1 MSGGGKGGS
10 QTTQVTI
17 PSWVREAAQSNL
29 ARADEISQIGYVPY
43 YGPDV
48 AAFQPAQNAAFQNT
62 ANALGSFGM
71 QGAMPNMPEP
81 TTFAPGVQGYSSAP
95 ILEAAMN
102 ELQITRPGQFEAIAN
117 QFIDPYASQQ
127 QAGGN
132 GSGKGGSGSGSGV
145 AYNPSQGE
153 DGPLREQ
160 QLADWYASQRVPN
173 STPFGGGGL
182 GNIFGDGGFFD
193 DTPLDFGLIDGQG
206 RFGFAAPV
214 TSSIFGGRDGNIQ
227 KDPASSANNDVLSK

>member
-17 PSWVREAAQSNL
+17 PDWVREAAQSNL
-29 ARADEISQIGYVPY
+29 DRADQISQIGYVPY

-71 QGAMPNMPEP
+71 HGAMPNMPEP

-102 ELQITRPGQFEAIAN
+102 ELQITRPGQYDAITGM
-117 QFIDPYASQQ
+117 FIDPVTGQGGYSPNTAPAAQGGGITQ
-127 QAGGN
+127 PTGDGWMEEQRNNAFFNDNRVENGNPFGAGGVFN
-132 GSGKGGSGSGSGV
+132 GM
-145 AYNPSQGE
+145 A
-153 DGPLREQ
+153 
-160 QLADWYASQRVPN
+160 
-173 STPFGGGGL
+173 
-182 GNIFGDGGFFD
+182 GNVFGDGGFFD
-193 DTPLDFGLIDGQG
+193 DTRFDLGLIDGDG
-206 RFGFAAPV
+206 RLGFMAG
-214 TSSIFGGRDGNIQ
+214 GGRDGGGGGGG
-227 KDPASSANNDVLSK
+227 KGG

>member
-17 PSWVREAAQSNL
+17 PEWVREPAQRNL
-29 ARADEISQIGYVPY
+29 ARAEEISRIGYVPY

-48 AAFQPAQNAAFQNT
+48 AAFQPAQTAAFQNT
-62 ANALGSFGM
+62 ANAAGAFGM
-71 QGAMPNMPEP
+71 QGGMPNMPEP

-102 ELQITRPGQFEAIAN
+102 ELQVTRPGQFQAIAD
-117 QFIDPYASQQ
+117 QFIDPYAVQQ
-127 QAGGN
+127 PSG
-132 GSGKGGSGSGSGV
+132 GKGGAGSGATYS
-145 AYNPSQGE
+145 PPPT
-153 DGPLREQ
+153 DGNGPVREQ

-173 STPFGGGGL
+173 TSPFGGGGIGGAF

-193 DTPLDFGLIDGQG
+193 DTFLDFGLIDGQG

-214 TSSIFGGRDGNIQ
+214 TSAILGGGNGNIQ
-227 KDPASSANNDVLSK
+227 KDDAMNVGNNVLSK